1 MIEAEKAEHHVPV
14 AFSCALLGVSRS
26 GYHDR
31 ATRAPSDRA
40 LTDAWLVEKI
50 RQIHEDNRKVYGAR
64 RIHAELAMEHGI
76 QVGRKRVERLMRAE
90 GLSGLVP
97 KRHGATTVRV
107 PGVRVAD
114 DLVKRQFRPEAKDVL
129 WLADFTYL
137 RTWEG
142 WLYLAAV
149 QDAYSR
155 RIVGWS
161 MADHMR
167 TELVVDALNM
177 AVSRRRPAPGLIHH
191 SDQGGQYVS
200 LGFGQECAKSGI
212 ARSMGST
219 GVCWDNAVAETFFA
233 TLKKELV
240 YRCSW
245 PTRREL
251 ISEISEYI
259 EAFYNPRRRH
269 STLGY
274 LSPVEFEEG
283 PRRSSVLDHPQP
295 PIN

>member
-1 MIEAEKAEHHVPV
+1 MLWI
-14 AFSCALLGVSRS
+14 
-26 GYHDR
+26 
-31 ATRAPSDRA
+31 
-40 LTDAWLVEKI
+40 
-50 RQIHEDNRKVYGAR
+50 
-64 RIHAELAMEHGI
+64 
-76 QVGRKRVERLMRAE
+76 
-90 GLSGLVP
+90 
-97 KRHGATTVRV
+97 
-107 PGVRVAD
+107 AD
-114 DLVKRQFRPEAKDVL
+114 L
-129 WLADFTYL
+129 TYL

-167 TELVVDALNM
+167 AELVVDALQM

-191 SDQGGQYVS
+191 SDQGSQYVS

-233 TLKKELV
+233 TLNKELV
-240 YRCSW
+240 YRRSW
-245 PTRREL
+245 PTRQEL
-251 ISEISEYI
+251 IGEVFEYV
-259 EAFYNPRRRH
+259 EAFYNRQRRH

-283 PRRSSVLDHPQP
+283 SRRSAV
-295 PIN
+295 